1 MSIKKLSLLTILLV
15 FLSGSFTLNR
25 LNLGFTFEVKY
36 LLFLGF
42 VFLALF
48 EISNIKSRKEKRLNS
63 TTLFFL
69 IVTFTYVFLST
80 ISVFYAKSQILA
92 FEKLISLFFL
102 LALTISILYIVKEMR
117 PGIFL
122 NYVTGFFVI
131 LGIVYAI
138 PVVFSVLSGASR
150 GDVNL
155 SGPNV
160 ATRILFFAYCSSLY
174 RYNLYK
180 KIPYLLL
187 GIGFLASIVL
197 IGSRGGLVAAIVTLA
212 LLFAIKRVFVPWNI
226 KKIIKI
232 TYKQLLLFPL
242 CLGAIIL
249 VYEPVKRVFMGRV
262 IGTTFANETV
272 YTSGRD
278 VLYAE
283 AISMIKERPIFGNG
297 LASFTAS
304 TGSVYPHNLLLEMIL
319 EVGLIGLVFFL
330 IFLMFSISF
339 IFKMKKTP
347 LFILSGIPLYMIIAQ
362 MFSGEFYDF
371 RYYFLWSVVLSFYG
385 VLNKSEVYLENEK
398 VNIKEYKIR
407 KWKRYVWNK

>member
-1 MSIKKLSLLTILLV
+1 M
-15 FLSGSFTLNR
+15 NR
-25 LNLGFTFEVKY
+25 LNLGFNFEVKY

-42 VFLALF
+42 VFLTLF
-48 EISNIKSRKEKRLNS
+48 EISNSRKEKRINS
-63 TTLFFL
+63 TTFFFL

-80 ISVFYAKSQILA
+80 ISTLYAKSQILA

-102 LALTISILYIVKEMR
+102 LVLTISILYIVKEMK

-174 RYNLYK
+174 RYNLYE

-212 LLFAIKRVFVPWNI
+212 FLFAIKRVFLPWNF
-226 KKIIKI
+226 KKNIKI

-242 CLGAIIL
+242 CLGVIFL

-319 EVGLIGLVFFL
+319 EVGLLGLAFFL

-385 VLNKSEVYLENEK
+385 VLNKSEVYLENKK
-398 VNIKEYKIR
+398 VNIKEYKRR
-407 KWKRYVWNK
+407 KWKMYVWNKKYT